1 MPGAMS
7 TIQKYFTFK
16 ILHKMVNIINNINK
30 IDSQHNCKLNGKM
43 KKKLNY
49 RYCVVCIKVEI
60 LTVCTCYHKIV
71 ILITDTLKIY
81 MY

>member
-43 KKKLNY
+43 KN
-49 RYCVVCIKVEI
+49 
-60 LTVCTCYHKIV
+60 IV
-71 ILITDTLKIY
+71 LQVLHGVY
-81 MY
+81 